1 MVKVIKVNNFITLI
15 SMNNNNYHLNM
26 FYANKFIENYFKNN
40 NINFVINYYER
51 FYYIHYLLMVK
62 QFKIN

>member
-1 MVKVIKVNNFITLI
+1 
-15 SMNNNNYHLNM
+15 MNNNNYHLNM

-40 NINFVINYYER
+40 NIYVVINYYER